1 MEGFIE
7 GTTIVLVLAYM
18 VTSVWVICHRQT
30 IGGSLAASAGFLC
43 GGLVIVSVAEAVA
56 TFVCWTAVVGIG
68 LLILGAL
75 FGG

>member
-7 GTTIVLVLAYM
+7 GATIVLVLAYM

-30 IGGSLAASAGFLC
+30 ISGSLAASAGFLC

>member
-7 GTTIVLVLAYM
+7 GATIVLVLAYM

-30 IGGSLAASAGFLC
+30 IVGSLAASAGFLC

-68 LLILGAL
+68 LLILCAL